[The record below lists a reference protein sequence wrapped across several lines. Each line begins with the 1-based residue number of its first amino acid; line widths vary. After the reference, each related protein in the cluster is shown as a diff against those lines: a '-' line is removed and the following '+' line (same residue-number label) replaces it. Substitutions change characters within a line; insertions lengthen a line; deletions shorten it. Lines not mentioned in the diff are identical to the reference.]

1 MSVEQP
7 TRRFRDLEVALTPHK
22 YEIDDLL
29 TAFRGA
35 NKALALALVKA
46 RSKEEYAFWR
56 TGNAPQIR
64 TLAPT
69 VDSIG
74 KELVERWKKEG
85 AETPPARP
93 SDGGRP

>member
-1 MSVEQP
+1 MSLEQP
-7 TRRFRDLEVALTPHK
+7 TRKFRDLEVALTPHK
-22 YEIDDLL
+22 YETDDLL
-29 TAFRGA
+29 VAFRGA
-35 NKALALALVKA
+35 NRALALALVNA
-46 RSKEEYAFWR
+46 RSKEEYPSWA
-56 TGNAPQIR
+56 TGNGPQIR

-74 KELVERWKKEG
+74 KELVERWKEEG